1 MATGDVIVVGPTT
14 PDALD
19 ALMGSQAV
27 VADSVTMCNMA
38 GGQVLVMII
47 KA

>member
-1 MATGDVIVVGPTT
+1 MTTGDVIIVGPTT
-14 PDALD
+14 PDKLD
-19 ALMGSQAV
+19 ALMGAQAV
-27 VADSVTMCNMA
+27 VADSVTMCNVA